1 MSNYIKMVDCS
12 EEELMHYGVLGMKWH
27 HHMAKKYYNKAAL
40 EKRKTNMHMDNAIKT
55 LDSNRKATRNELINA
70 AKTQRK
76 ADKYMQSHN
85 KYVDKMNAGFDENR
99 DKVMKSKKYST
110 LQKQID
116 NANDAKA
123 AYKKSLERGD
133 YNDTF
138 EADEKWVAKAA
149 KLNES
154 LGMSKRDAYDM
165 AVDEA
170 SENGAGKWRVDTN
183 RYNSDVNSQDKV
195 INKAQKA
202 QNKMTN
208 KVEKKRKKYVTFAY

>member
-55 LDSNRKATRNELINA
+55 LDTNRKATRNELINA

-110 LQKQID
+110 LQNVINNGEDQKR
-116 NANDAKA
+116 
-123 AYKKSLERGD
+123 YLKKSLDRGD

-138 EADEKWVAKAA
+138 EADEKWVAKQT

-154 LGMSKRDAYDM
+154 LGMKTWEARQM

-170 SENGAGKWRVDTN
+170 SDNGAGKWLTDTK
-183 RYNSDVNSQDKV
+183 RYNSDVAAVDDT
-195 INKAQKA
+195 INKAKRKQD
-202 QNKMTN
+202 KMTD